1 MNSAAS
7 SAGQPARPQR
17 PRTSLYRRLLGGSGL
32 AGADG
37 MPDTLE
43 AELAER
49 LDTVLN
55 IAERLAATHDRHE
68 LLRTIVDETRRA
80 LRVDYVTIRVVEDDQ
95 LVIAAWAG
103 LPEEV
108 ARALPAI
115 GVAEGWVGEVLQ
127 TGQMAAWSDTRSDPR
142 HGAERPE
149 GIVETAG
156 DLIAP
161 IVDETRRALR
171 VDYVTIRIV
180 EDGRLVVAAWAGLSD
195 EVARALPG
203 VRGR

>member
-1 MNSAAS
+1 MGESAWYLSPPSGGTHGVAAGSPVGGTMAS
-7 SAGQPARPQR
+7 NECPSQDEQRGVQRRATGPSPASPNVAVPAS
-17 PRTSLYRRLLGGSGL
+17 PRRVGF

-80 LRVDYVTIRVVEDDQ
+80 LRVDYVDHPGRRGRPTGGRGVGRSAEK
-95 LVIAAWAG
+95 
-103 LPEEV
+103 V
-108 ARALPAI
+108 ARALP
-115 GVAEGWVGEVLQ
+115 VHRCRRRVGRGGPR
-127 TGQMAAWSDTRSDPR
+127 TGPDGPWSDTRSDPR

-161 IVDETRRALR
+161 
-171 VDYVTIRIV
+171 
-180 EDGRLVVAAWAGLSD
+180 
-195 EVARALPG
+195 
-203 VRGR
+203 